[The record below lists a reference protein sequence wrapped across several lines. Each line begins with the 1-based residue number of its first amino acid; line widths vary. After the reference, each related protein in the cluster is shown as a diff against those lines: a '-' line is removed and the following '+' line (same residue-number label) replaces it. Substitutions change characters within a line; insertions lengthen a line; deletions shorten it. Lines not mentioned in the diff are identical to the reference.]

1 MIPARYK
8 NIWLID
14 DDDDDQEIFGTALL
28 KTNLDVVC
36 TPYSSA
42 FHALEELRTG
52 VLHPEIIFLDLNMP
66 LMNGQQFL
74 EEIRVCP
81 KLKGIPVIVLTT
93 SSTQQTIEEALALGA
108 SAFYSKPDRFD
119 ELTTILK
126 RILA

>member
-42 FHALEELRTG
+42 FQALEELRNGIT
-52 VLHPEIIFLDLNMP
+52 HPELIFLDLNMP

-74 EEIRVCP
+74 EAIRICP
-81 KLKGIPVIVLTT
+81 KLKGIPIVVLTT
-93 SSTQQTIEEALALGA
+93 SSAQQTIDEAIALGA
-108 SAFYSKPDRFD
+108 TEFYSKPDRFD

-126 RILA
+126 KILA